1 MLRLVIPLALMS
13 VVACAAASEPAPAA
27 AATLA
32 AAERAPTAARAT
44 EIAAD
49 AASPVSCEIYRART
63 LRGLRL
69 EARAAGFEEAP
80 GAIDYEFIVTKTDS
94 NGSSDIVQVGEV
106 SEPMLGSVD
115 LNVERG
121 ARYRATLSLRNNNRE
136 VCAAEFRS

>member
-1 MLRLVIPLALMS
+1 MLRLVFPLALMS
-13 VVACAAASEPAPAA
+13 VVACASASEPAAATPAA
-27 AATLA
+27 
-32 AAERAPTAARAT
+32 

-49 AASPVSCEIYRART
+49 ASSAVSCEIYRAHT

-69 EARAAGFEEAP
+69 EARAAGFEDAP
-80 GAIDYEFIVTKTDS
+80 GVIDYEFIVTKTDS
-94 NGSSDIVQVGEV
+94 NGSSDIVQAGEV

-121 ARYRATLSLRNNNRE
+121 ARYRATLSLHDRNRE